1 MWMAM
6 REGNRIQRLE
16 VEVRLTA
23 MCLSGHER
31 VGLGRV
37 DLICHGPCELELLGC
52 ADLLCGWL
60 TTLSEPAGFVRHRGL
75 PGGSPK
81 VEIFFVSSSLLY
93 NLVVFSF
100 DTATSAT

>member
-52 ADLLCGWL
+52 ADLLCGTSQTLPAKRTFPTMRL
-60 TTLSEPAGFVRHRGL
+60 TRTRE
-75 PGGSPK
+75 
-81 VEIFFVSSSLLY
+81 
-93 NLVVFSF
+93 
-100 DTATSAT
+100 